1 MFYDNDDDDG
11 GYKGFSSYTIHTF
24 AIERHVCALSS
35 IEVTVFIVV
44 AATYRRSRRVYKY
57 TSLWFIHHGK
67 KGSPAGT
74 DTLIKQ
80 LGFLKCKHMIHNLI
94 VTTSHGE
101 RSIDRRGSLDIKEM
115 R

>member
-57 TSLWFIHHGK
+57 TSPGLSTTAK
-67 KGSPAGT
+67 RAA
-74 DTLIKQ
+74 LQ
-80 LGFLKCKHMIHNLI
+80 LNNSDSSS
-94 VTTSHGE
+94 VNT
-101 RSIDRRGSLDIKEM
+101 
-115 R
+115 